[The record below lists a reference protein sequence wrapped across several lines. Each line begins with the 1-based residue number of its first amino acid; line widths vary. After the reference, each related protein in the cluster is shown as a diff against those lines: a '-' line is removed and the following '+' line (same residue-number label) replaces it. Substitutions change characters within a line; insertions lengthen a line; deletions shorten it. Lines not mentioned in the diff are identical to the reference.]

1 MRITVEKFGT
11 DVYFNMIRAS
21 IRLMEHVG
29 CDSHEEDFEFFLQ
42 FDPNNKPPAAV
53 FEDWVEEKKK
63 VARERFLS
71 GGSIPSNTTSPSSVG
86 AGDSPSPE
94 AIPANEVQKDEV
106 KRGRGRPP
114 KAKEA
119 TTTTVAGNLPP
130 VESSVCATP
139 DVPVLNPDVPTAG
152 SGDGEAKTTDDE
164 KTVPGSTL
172 PEVSVAAAP
181 VVIVYDKTN
190 PIHAKEIQKVL
201 DATDSTWKKS
211 AASIEFAKKIVG
223 RLHGNYPLWTDGIL
237 NGTVLQLVASS
248 YKAKDLG
255 LWDAYDK
262 SQMDLAAHAAITQG
276 A

>member
-71 GGSIPSNTTSPSSVG
+71 GVSIPSNTTSPSSVG

-94 AIPANEVQKDEV
+94 AIPTNEVQKDEV

-119 TTTTVAGNLPP
+119 TTTTVAKDSPAVEAAPCSGTVVPDPSPDHPGDAAVVGAEEAPSNAEIAPP
-130 VESSVCATP
+130 EPQV
-139 DVPVLNPDVPTAG
+139 
-152 SGDGEAKTTDDE
+152 
-164 KTVPGSTL
+164 
-172 PEVSVAAAP
+172 VAAAP
-181 VVIVYDKTN
+181 VVIVYDKAN

>member
-1 MRITVEKFGT
+1 MKITVEKFGT
-11 DVYFNMIRAS
+11 DVYFSMIRMTV
-21 IRLMEHVG
+21 RVG
-29 CDSHEEDFEFFLQ
+29 NPTEYPYHEEDFEFFLQ

-53 FEDWVEEKKK
+53 FEDWVNEKKK
-63 VARERFLS
+63 VARERFLECENIS
-71 GGSIPSNTTSPSSVG
+71 SNTTSPSSVG

-94 AIPANEVQKDEV
+94 AIPTNEVQKEEV

-119 TTTTVAGNLPP
+119 TTTTVAGNLSP
-130 VESSVCATP
+130 VESSVRPTT
-139 DVPVLNPDVPTAG
+139 DVSVPNPDSPIDG
-152 SGDGEAKTTDDE
+152 SGNGEVQTASDATT
-164 KTVPGSTL
+164 TPGSTL
-172 PEVSVAAAP
+172 PEVNVVAAP
-181 VVIVYDKTN
+181 VVIMYDKAN
-190 PIHAKEIQKVL
+190 PAHAKEIQTVL
-201 DATDSTWKKS
+201 DATDPTWKKS
-211 AASIEFAKKIVG
+211 ATSIEFAKKIVG
-223 RLHGNYPLWTDGIL
+223 RLNGNYPLWTDGIL